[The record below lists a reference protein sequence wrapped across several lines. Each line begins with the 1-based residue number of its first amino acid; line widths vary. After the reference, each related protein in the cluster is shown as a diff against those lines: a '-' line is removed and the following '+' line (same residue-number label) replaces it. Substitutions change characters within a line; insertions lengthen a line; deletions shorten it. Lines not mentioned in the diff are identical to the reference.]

1 MAAPD
6 ASDMSD
12 RILLPV
18 LSAVKNTVM
27 HTHSKSLILTYM

>member
-6 ASDMSD
+6 ASDTSD
-12 RILLPV
+12 RILVSV
-18 LSAVKNTVM
+18 LSAVKKTVM